1 MLYLGINARRS
12 GEMTAEKEYLIKQI
26 EKINTTDLRIVR
38 IKRNLN
44 LAVDIDAISSCKNLL
59 QDPKSVLVR

>member
-1 MLYLGINARRS
+1 
-12 GEMTAEKEYLIKQI
+12 MTAEKEYLIKQI